1 MSNPGDAIAA
11 NAAVLISLVF
21 LAAFMAVTL
30 ILASR
35 QDDF

>member
-1 MSNPGDAIAA
+1 MSNPGEAIAT
-11 NAAVLISLVF
+11 NAAVVISLVF
-21 LAAFMAVTL
+21 LAVFMAVTL